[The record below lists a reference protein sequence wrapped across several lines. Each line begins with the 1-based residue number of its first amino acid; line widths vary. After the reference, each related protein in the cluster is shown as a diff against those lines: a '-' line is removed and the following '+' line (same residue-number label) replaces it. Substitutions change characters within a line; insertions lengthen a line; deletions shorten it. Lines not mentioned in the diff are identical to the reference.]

1 MLLTN
6 GVGVSIS
13 DITSLIS
20 VIAVIIGGVFGY
32 YQWHKSMQ
40 LKRAGYIN

>member
-6 GVGVSIS
+6 EVGVSIS

-20 VIAVIIGGVFGY
+20 VIAVIIGGIF
-32 YQWHKSMQ
+32 
-40 LKRAGYIN
+40 